1 MVCSIN
7 PGLVGI
13 TDVTSTNNTRSG
25 TFEIVEA
32 RRFDLAL
39 SRSIEGVNQNLEAA
53 EGAIGTQG
61 LQNFLFNKIMNVLVP
76 LIIIIGILSAI
87 LGFYKLMFSSD
98 ENAVKEGTRYIVF
111 GIVGIIVIMSAKFIG
126 QNVYDMLTTGE
137 IVGTNIA
144 T

>member
-1 MVCSIN
+1 
-7 PGLVGI
+7 
-13 TDVTSTNNTRSG
+13 
-25 TFEIVEA
+25 
-32 RRFDLAL
+32 
-39 SRSIEGVNQNLEAA
+39 
-53 EGAIGTQG
+53 
-61 LQNFLFNKIMNVLVP
+61 
-76 LIIIIGILSAI
+76 
-87 LGFYKLMFSSD
+87 MFSSD